1 LGAGARKGSFERVQN
16 IKYGFEFIKNLE
28 LIESSV
34 VNEGKEDLKRLAVES
49 FQIFFIH
56 TGLINCGDEWRS
68 ERVTGNRS
76 LSQQRKCAHYFQGE
90 LRATRK

>member
-1 LGAGARKGSFERVQN
+1 MG
-16 IKYGFEFIKNLE
+16 

-56 TGLINCGDEWRS
+56 TGLIN
-68 ERVTGNRS
+68 NP
-76 LSQQRKCAHYFQGE
+76 AQGK
-90 LRATRK
+90 TRGSAAPYVKSFPIIENSY